1 MNGKIAWIQTF
12 SPKTETERSML
23 CRVFHI
29 DEKNIKIEQNADNSI
44 KQQESARHLHDIID
58 HTETDKVFENLH
70 EGGFFIVRND
80 EHFHAIDMR
89 NNTIVD
95 FSEFGIDSSKLLNRN
110 HNQQSAGHISEGKQP
125 KFHINDR
132 QIQKTTKQLL
142 ESDSNGNINREWE
155 VGTHDNWDDLDNQL
169 KR

>member
-1 MNGKIAWIQTF
+1 M
-12 SPKTETERSML
+12 
-23 CRVFHI
+23 
-29 DEKNIKIEQNADNSI
+29 
-44 KQQESARHLHDIID
+44 HLPYD
-58 HTETDKVFENLH
+58 L
-70 EGGFFIVRND
+70 
-80 EHFHAIDMR
+80 
-89 NNTIVD
+89 D